1 MIYRMKNAHVASATA
16 IVADMSIIVMSWATA
31 TIAILLATE
40 AA

>member
-1 MIYRMKNAHVASATA
+1 MKNAHVASATA
-16 IVADMSIIVMSWATA
+16 IIADTSITVMSWARA